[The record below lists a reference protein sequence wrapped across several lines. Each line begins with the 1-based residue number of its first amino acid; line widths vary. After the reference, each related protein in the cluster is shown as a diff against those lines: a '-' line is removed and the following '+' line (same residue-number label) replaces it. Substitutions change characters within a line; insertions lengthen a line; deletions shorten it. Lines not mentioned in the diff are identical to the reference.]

1 MYKFGPNQT
10 KPQIFQVVFWNLL
23 VERYQEVADYELTE
37 LAKQIDWAL
46 AISMA
51 LLSAL
56 ILKGGGQTADVPV
69 SEKLFLGALLASMV
83 FGIAAKLWSPKYL
96 LSKPTDTPVRR
107 RLTEMRSPTLQE
119 GFFKEMDFQE
129 RSLASF
135 NVGRDFSQALK
146 PGGEKVP
153 KKVLEGE
160 DESVVKLKA
169 FLQVLKWKRRLHWV
183 QLGFT
188 FLAIVGFSI
197 WLLVARES
205 MIKWL
210 LTANHDPG

>member
-1 MYKFGPNQT
+1 MYKYGPNQS
-10 KPQIFQVVFWNLL
+10 KEEIFQVVYWHLL
-23 VERYQEVADYELTE
+23 VERFQEVADYELTE

-46 AISMA
+46 AISIA

-56 ILKGGGQTADVPV
+56 ILKGGGQTADVPG

-83 FGIAAKLWSPKYL
+83 FGIAAKLWSPRYRY
-96 LSKPTDTPVRR
+96 SKPTDTQVRS
-107 RLTEMRSPTLQE
+107 RLTEMISPTLQE
-119 GFFKEMDFQE
+119 GFFKEMDFYK
-129 RSLASF
+129 RRVASFDVNVNFSLA
-135 NVGRDFSQALK
+135 LK
-146 PGGEKVP
+146 LGEKVP

-169 FLQVLKWKRRLHWV
+169 FLQVLKWKRRLHWA

-188 FLAIVGFSI
+188 FLAILGFSI

-205 MIKWL
+205 MI
-210 LTANHDPG
+210 NGC